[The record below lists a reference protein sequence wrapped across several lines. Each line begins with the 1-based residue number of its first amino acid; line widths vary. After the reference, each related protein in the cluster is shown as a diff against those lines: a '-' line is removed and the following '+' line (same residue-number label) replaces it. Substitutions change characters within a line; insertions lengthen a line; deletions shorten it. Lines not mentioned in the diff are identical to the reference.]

1 MANYRYK
8 LYKGSRLDSEST
20 TKAEAE
26 KWAKRQRGEAYVIAN
41 DTGNIYMEAD
51 NGQWAWFVV
60 SWGGRRKNPS
70 NARRMRANP
79 ASLDF
84 SPRSA
89 TLPYQR
95 TRPLKSG
102 TWAWS
107 KDEYLPRDMGSR
119 WDLVEGG
126 LGGATATKASVSKY
140 PGEDWTAEAWT
151 SDGGTQDLG
160 LFTRLDTAKQAAE
173 MHWGRTDKVDYARS
187 RGVYSNP
194 WKNPHPPENWWWTMS
209 SEEYGPEVFGP
220 YDSYDDADD
229 GITRVRKKVWALQ
242 DDIARW
248 YSEPV
253 SGPKPEAPFDTLG
266 MDPFE
271 LEDDGRVPNPKRSN
285 PSKAPLYR
293 YHVTGPQ
300 GGKYLT
306 STMAEAR
313 KLTKNGGTIK
323 KLKKPRKG

>member
-1 MANYRYK
+1 MAHNFRVK
-8 LYKGSRLDSEST
+8 DVVRMRSSGTEWTVILLDDPSNFLVENNKTKHRMWAKPSHFVRVKGAGKRRNPST
-20 TKAEAE
+20 TTI
-26 KWAKRQRGEAYVIAN
+26 RSYLN
-41 DTGNIYMEAD
+41 DTVDGIDKDHY
-51 NGQWAWFVV
+51 
-60 SWGGRRKNPS
+60 S
-70 NARRMRANP
+70 
-79 ASLDF
+79 
-84 SPRSA
+84 
-89 TLPYQR
+89 YR
-95 TRPLKSG
+95 TRAQKKVAVRYAYEEALLQFP
-102 TWAWS
+102 S
-107 KDEYLPRDMGSR
+107 KAAGKRALGGVSSWYD
-119 WDLVEGG
+119 G
-126 LGGATATKASVSKY
+126 LG
-140 PGEDWTAEAWT
+140 PGIEDEP
-151 SDGGTQDLG
+151 
-160 LFTRLDTAKQAAE
+160 R
-173 MHWGRTDKVDYARS
+173 RR
-187 RGVYSNP
+187 R
-194 WKNPHPPENWWWTMS
+194 NPHPPENWWWTMS

-285 PSKAPLYR
+285 PSKAPLYH
-293 YHVTGPQ
+293 YSVTGPQ

>member
-1 MANYRYK
+1 MARRRNP
-8 LYKGSRLDSEST
+8 ST
-20 TKAEAE
+20 TTFKQVRIGQRFKFPGESVWCE
-26 KWAKRQRGEAYVIAN
+26 KVSPRGFYYTPARPGSTRHIVDTIHTPVIALARGEKA
-41 DTGNIYMEAD
+41 
-51 NGQWAWFVV
+51 
-60 SWGGRRKNPS
+60 RNP
-70 NARRMRANP
+70 
-79 ASLDF
+79 
-84 SPRSA
+84 
-89 TLPYQR
+89 
-95 TRPLKSG
+95 
-102 TWAWS
+102 
-107 KDEYLPRDMGSR
+107 
-119 WDLVEGG
+119 
-126 LGGATATKASVSKY
+126 
-140 PGEDWTAEAWT
+140 
-151 SDGGTQDLG
+151 
-160 LFTRLDTAKQAAE
+160 
-173 MHWGRTDKVDYARS
+173 
-187 RGVYSNP
+187 RG
-194 WKNPHPPENWWWTMS
+194 KKRNPHPPENWWWTMS

-306 STMAEAR
+306 STMAEAH